1 VEDIPDASG
10 QDKNAGLPPLLI
22 EAVGYAENRHWEV
35 APGAWLIDGDGP
47 ARCSCGDP
55 RCALPGAHP
64 MDADWARKAS
74 AGPGAVRRWWTER
87 PQASI
92 LLPTGRSF
100 DVLDVPETA
109 GCLALARMERMD
121 LQLGPVAVLPAAP
134 GRVGRRLHFLV
145 LPGVA
150 AKLPE
155 MLRKLGW
162 PPGRLDLVARGEG
175 DWTVAPPSR
184 IGSTGYAQWARSPS
198 ALNRW
203 LPDAAELISPLA
215 YACGRDAP
223 AHRAAP
229 AALPAPV
236 G

>member
-1 VEDIPDASG
+1 MEDIPDAPG
-10 QDKNAGLPPLLI
+10 QNENAGLPPLLI

-87 PQASI
+87 PRASI

-121 LQLGPVAVLPAAP
+121 LQLGPVAVLPSSP

-198 ALNRW
+198 ESNRW

-215 YACGRDAP
+215 YACGREAP
-223 AHRAAP
+223 AQQFQP
-229 AALPAPV
+229 AQPAGV
-236 G
+236 